1 MRGELGLRCGSRG
14 PDSIFSRHSDMPHI
28 LALGLS
34 QQELMR
40 LEWARTFSAE
50 ANVSLRALG
59 RDPHGLDRRAR
70 SGGDGYFID
79 LEGRVTAGEIRA
91 RTPIEH
97 VLDRDDLVETFNC
110 VRPHL
115 EEGNRCCAPPAR
127 PTIASSGCWTTA
139 ALPIRAD
146 NRYALATMT
155 IDPSRTHTIVDEPP
169 GGVAERTFLL
179 LNGASQSLH
188 TWDHVVP
195 ALLELGRV
203 IRLDVPGVGE
213 SPAPEEPYSFEE
225 LAGAV
230 LAVARPH
237 IEGPLIVIGHAWG
250 ARAAQVLARDHGDE
264 VTAVVIGSN
273 GGRFPQ
279 THSAE
284 DVRALAQA
292 GRAADDEAWA
302 AAFERGYC
310 AAGFRERDPERARWL
325 FNLVRNTRS
334 HRAIVAGAAERTPVA
349 SYWGR
354 FDCPALLLY
363 GAEDKIGTA
372 ENAED
377 LHAALP
383 DSKLIYIEQ
392 AGHFVI
398 CEQPDR
404 FASEVRAWVEERG
417 L

>member
-1 MRGELGLRCGSRG
+1 
-14 PDSIFSRHSDMPHI
+14 
-28 LALGLS
+28 
-34 QQELMR
+34 
-40 LEWARTFSAE
+40 
-50 ANVSLRALG
+50 
-59 RDPHGLDRRAR
+59 
-70 SGGDGYFID
+70 
-79 LEGRVTAGEIRA
+79 
-91 RTPIEH
+91 
-97 VLDRDDLVETFNC
+97 
-110 VRPHL
+110 
-115 EEGNRCCAPPAR
+115 
-127 PTIASSGCWTTA
+127 
-139 ALPIRAD
+139 
-146 NRYALATMT
+146 MT

-169 GGVAERTFLL
+169 GGGAERTFLL